1 MAIYQ
6 LVLHESSLLAVR
18 ISAMVYILDDELCY
32 QISFSLQYTF
42 MSYKS
47 MIMKVLIKVEAAC
60 QAYQYQRIGNNF
72 EKMSRNVQRWLN
84 IFCMEGT

>member
-1 MAIYQ
+1 
-6 LVLHESSLLAVR
+6 
-18 ISAMVYILDDELCY
+18 MVYILDDELCY
-32 QISFSLQYTF
+32 QLSFSLQYTF
-42 MSYKS
+42 MSYK
-47 MIMKVLIKVEAAC
+47 VLIKLEAAC

>member
-1 MAIYQ
+1 VKMAIYQ

-32 QISFSLQYTF
+32 QLSFSLQYTF
-42 MSYKS
+42 MSYK
-47 MIMKVLIKVEAAC
+47 VLIKLEAAC